1 MSSKKIVSVLSIL
14 EIAEKNLQTARQ
26 LMSQLAEEKGIGEKQ
41 LQLQKNPKNH
51 SPSSD
56 EDFAA
61 LEVVEGYFDGESMVG
76 DNGQIYPVPQ
86 NYASKTQLVIGD
98 RMKWI
103 LTQERE
109 LFKLIQPTERERV
122 IGSLVSEGEDFLVL
136 VDSLSQPVRLLKASV
151 TFAMKNYGLKLG
163 DEVAIIIPKNGT
175 PSWGAFSS
183 VIKSGDIESKQSHR
197 NKQEELDKFVLSEQI
212 EDPMATDYF

>member
-1 MSSKKIVSVLSIL
+1 MSSKKIASILSIL

-26 LMSQLAEEKGIGEKQ
+26 LMSQLAEEKGLSEKQ
-41 LQLQKNPKNH
+41 LKEVSK
-51 SPSSD
+51 SYATPSSD
-56 EDFAA
+56 EDSA

-76 DNGQIYPVPQ
+76 DNGQVYPVPQ

-122 IGSLVSEGEDFLVL
+122 IGTLVAEGEDFLVL
-136 VDSLSQPVRLLKASV
+136 VDSLPQPVRLLKASV

-175 PSWGAFSS
+175 PAWGAFSS
-183 VIKSGDIESKQSHR
+183 VIKSGDVESRQNR
-197 NKQEELDKFVLSEQI
+197 QNRQAELDKFVLSDQI
-212 EDPMATDYF
+212 EDPVTADYF